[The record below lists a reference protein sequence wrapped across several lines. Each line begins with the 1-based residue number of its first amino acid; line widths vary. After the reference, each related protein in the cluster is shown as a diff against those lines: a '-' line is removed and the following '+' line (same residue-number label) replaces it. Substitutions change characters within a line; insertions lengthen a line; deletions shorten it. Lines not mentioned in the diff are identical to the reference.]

1 MVYAVKAGKADVT
14 ATTKAV
20 DNATA
25 KPFTATTTVTVKE
38 NKIR

>member
-20 DNATA
+20 DNATS

-38 NKIR
+38 TI